1 MVLMGTYDEKIP
13 QFWIRRN
20 LTDQTLPMRLKMM
33 QTSIENLRLYNHGYK
48 NQPKTEKSTHEYFSK
63 NVCLFKHQDLC

>member
-13 QFWIRRN
+13 QFWMRRN

-33 QTSIENLRLYNHGYK
+33 QTNIENFNHGYK
-48 NQPKTEKSTHEYFSK
+48 NRPKTEK
-63 NVCLFKHQDLC
+63 LFQKCVFV